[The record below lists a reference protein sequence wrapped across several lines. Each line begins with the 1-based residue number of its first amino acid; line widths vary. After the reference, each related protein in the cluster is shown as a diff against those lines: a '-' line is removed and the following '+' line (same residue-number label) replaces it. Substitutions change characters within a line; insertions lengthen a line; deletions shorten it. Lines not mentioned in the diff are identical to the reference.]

1 MKLLARSRKPF
12 LKLDKKQ
19 IAAVVQSTAPAVGA
33 VARNVAS
40 SVDHWDHPVNV
51 YDTKNEKGRPVSLVV
66 LSHPSALAAQAKY
79 GVLTRAAAK
88 QGLDV
93 HRW

>member
-1 MKLLARSRKPF
+1 MRRLAKKSKPF
-12 LKLDKKQ
+12 LKLDNKQ
-19 IAAVVQSTAPAVGA
+19 IGKILESTAPAIHA
-33 VARNVAS
+33 TAKNVAG
-40 SVDHWDHPVNV
+40 SVEHWDHPVNV
-51 YDTKNEKGRPVSLVV
+51 YDTHSEKGRPVSLVV